1 MPYALSPVPA
11 TRSTRFVERTIT
23 LPCTSVL
30 PYRRAVMRI
39 RELFDRGA
47 PVFSFEFFPPKTEVG
62 ERSLIRT
69 IDNLR
74 ELAPSFVSV
83 TYGAGGST
91 REKTLEIVSRIK
103 REHGI
108 EAMAHLTC
116 VGHSRDE
123 IAAILD
129 RLAAAGLENVLPLR
143 GDPPRGETH
152 FVRPA
157 DGFGYASEL
166 VAFIKSRGYT
176 FCLAG
181 AGYPEG
187 HPECRDLDRDVH
199 NLKRKVDAGVE
210 VIITQLFYDNAA
222 YRGFV
227 ERARRIGIAVPILP
241 GIMPITNV
249 PQIERITSLCG
260 ALIPDRLRARL
271 QAAAGDDAAVLRVGV
286 EHALAQC
293 RDLLAAGAPGI
304 HFYTLNQS
312 PATAA
317 ILAELRA

>member
-1 MPYALSPVPA
+1 
-11 TRSTRFVERTIT
+11 
-23 LPCTSVL
+23 
-30 PYRRAVMRI
+30 MRI
-39 RELFDRGA
+39 RDLFGQAR
-47 PVFSFEFFPPKTEVG
+47 PVFSFEFFPPKSEAG
-62 ERSLIRT
+62 ERSLLQT
-69 IDNLR
+69 IERLR
-74 ELAPSFVSV
+74 PLAPSFVSV
-83 TYGAGGST
+83 TYGAGGTT
-91 REKTLEIVSRIK
+91 REKTIEIVTRIK
-103 REHGI
+103 REQGI

-129 RLAAAGLENVLPLR
+129 RLADAGLENVLALR
-143 GDPPRGETH
+143 GDPPKGEST

-166 VAFIKSRGYT
+166 AAFIGARGYG

-187 HPECRDLDRDVH
+187 HPECGDIARDVA
-199 NLKRKVDAGVE
+199 NLRAKVDAGVQ
-210 VIITQLFYDNAA
+210 VVITQLFYDNRDYFA
-222 YRGFV
+222 FV
-227 ERARRIGIAVPILP
+227 ERARRAGITVPILP

-260 ALIPDRLRARL
+260 ATIPQALHARL
-271 QAAAGDDAAVLRVGV
+271 HAAAGDEAILQVGIA
-286 EHALAQC
+286 HALAQC
-293 RDLLAAGAPGI
+293 RELLAGGAPGI

-317 ILAELRA
+317 ILAELRR

>member
-1 MPYALSPVPA
+1 
-11 TRSTRFVERTIT
+11 
-23 LPCTSVL
+23 
-30 PYRRAVMRI
+30 MRI
-39 RELFDRGA
+39 RSLFGTA
-47 PVFSFEFFPPKTEVG
+47 QPVFSFEFFPPRTEAG
-62 ERSLIRT
+62 ERSLLRT

-74 ELAPSFVSV
+74 PLAPSFVSV
-83 TYGAGGST
+83 TYGAGGTT
-91 REKTLEIVSRIK
+91 REKTIEIVTRIK

-129 RLAAAGLENVLPLR
+129 RLAAAGLENVLALR
-143 GDPPRGETH
+143 GDPPRGETS

-157 DGFGYASEL
+157 NGFGYASEL
-166 VAFIKSRGYT
+166 VAFIVERGYP

-187 HPECRDLDRDVH
+187 HPECRDLDRDIAH
-199 NLKRKVDAGVE
+199 LRRKVDAGVA
-210 VIITQLFYDNAA
+210 VIITQLFYDNRDYFA
-222 YRGFV
+222 FV
-227 ERARRIGIAVPILP
+227 ARARRAGITVPILP

-249 PQIERITSLCG
+249 PQIERITALCG
-260 ALIPDRLRARL
+260 ARIPNDLRQHL
-271 QAAAGDDAAVLRVGV
+271 HAAEGDEEAVLAVGV
-286 EHALAQC
+286 AHALTQC
-293 RDLLAAGAPGI
+293 RDLLAGGAPGI

-317 ILAELRA
+317 ILAELRR